1 MARHKELDE
10 QKVLNDIY
18 TAAVDV
24 LAAEGFEGLS
34 IRKICK
40 LANVSTGTFY
50 HFYPTKQ
57 DLIHRLIDYMENYYK
72 DDVVPYLTGTGLEK
86 LYQISMALIQRML
99 RRGLDYAKKIVDFDN
114 NDTLTVDD
122 FRNLYIGKVFY
133 SVAQECVD
141 NGEVK
146 AEYTADDIV
155 MMIKSVCHGVVMN
168 YTNLNGTVDV
178 NNIAE
183 KTLNI
188 FINGIKK

>member
-1 MARHKELDE
+1 LARHKELDE